1 MNLAYKDEESRE
13 NKISG
18 AELDRALEQAE
29 QKLRTMEKQLSNKIN
44 AEAATYL
51 AEQKKNIKSLPLELV
66 VIYDKFKEIK
76 GGVLNSKMNKD
87 FNSLPFLT
95 RFAQWMK

>member
-1 MNLAYKDEESRE
+1 MNLAYKDQESRE
-13 NKISG
+13 HKISG

-29 QKLRTMEKQLSNKIN
+29 QKLRAMEKRLSDKIN
-44 AEAATYL
+44 AEAGVYL
-51 AEQKKNIKSLPLELV
+51 AEQKNNINSLPLELV
-66 VIYDKFKEIK
+66 VIYDKFKEVK
-76 GGVLNSKMNKD
+76 GEVLNNKMKKD